1 VTLPPAVI
9 VPQFMEFRGVVHPL
23 SEYRPKFAVEDTE
36 PVDVKVV
43 DVERVAK
50 VSSVKDTPIIINAAN
65 ATIIVTLRFA
75 TVPLDKCVVS

>member
-1 VTLPPAVI
+1 
-9 VPQFMEFRGVVHPL
+9 MEFRGVVHPL

-43 DVERVAK
+43 DVVRVAK
-50 VSSVKDTPIIINAAN
+50 VSSVRDTPIIINAAN

>member
-1 VTLPPAVI
+1 
-9 VPQFMEFRGVVHPL
+9 MEFRGVVHPL

-43 DVERVAK
+43 DVVRVAK

-75 TVPLDKCVVS
+75 TVPLDKCVAS

>member
-1 VTLPPAVI
+1 
-9 VPQFMEFRGVVHPL
+9 MEFRGVVHPL

-75 TVPLDKCVVS
+75 TVPLDKCVAS